1 MSAPFLMGTLHA
13 SLSRGK
19 EIFSFEYAEA
29 WLKSRFSLQLDPD
42 LGFYSGPQYPKEN
55 RANFGLFLDS
65 SPDRW
70 GRVLMRR
77 REEQCAREEK
87 RSPQTLLESDYLL
100 GVYDRH
106 RMGALRFRESIEG
119 PFLDDSKD
127 MASPPWTSL
136 SELEHA
142 SLALEKDHAET
153 NINYAK
159 WLRLLVAPG
168 GSLGGARPKASV
180 VDQQRQLWIAK
191 FPSRQDDID
200 IGAWELVVH
209 RLAEKAKLNVSEAQ
223 CRQFKSKHHTFLT
236 KRFDRTK
243 EGRRI
248 HFASSMTLLG
258 RGDGDDA
265 HAGVSYLDLVN
276 ILIKHG
282 AQPRKDLEELWR
294 RIVFNICVS
303 NVDDHLRNH
312 GFLLTKK
319 GWILAPAYDMNA
331 VETGNG
337 LKLNI
342 SQNDNAQD
350 LELAKDV
357 SKYFRLSSKEANKII
372 DEVIG
377 ATTKW
382 RDVAKQLKIP
392 MRAISRMGPAFR
404 VADAKI

>member
-1 MSAPFLMGTLHA
+1 MSEPFLMGVLQA

-19 EIFSFEYAEA
+19 EIFSFEYEEA

-77 REEQCAREEK
+77 REEQRAREEK
-87 RSPQTLLESDYLL
+87 RAPRTLLESDYLL

-106 RMGALRFRESIEG
+106 RMGALRFRESLEG

-142 SLALEKDHAET
+142 SLALEKDHAEK
-153 NINYAK
+153 NIHYAK

-180 VDQQRQLWIAK
+180 VDQRGQLWIAK
-191 FPSRQDDID
+191 FPSRQDEID

-209 RLAEKAKLNVSEAQ
+209 RLAEKSKLYVAEAQ
-223 CRQFKSKHHTFLT
+223 CRQFKSNHHTFLT
-236 KRFDRTK
+236 KRFDRTNDGK
-243 EGRRI
+243 RI

-276 ILIKHG
+276 LLIKQG
-282 AQPRKDLEELWR
+282 AQTKNDLEELWR

-312 GFLLTKK
+312 GFLLTTK

-357 SKYFRLSSKEANKII
+357 AKYFRLSSKEANKII

-377 ATTKW
+377 ATAKW
-382 RDVAKQLKIP
+382 RIVAKQLKIP
-392 MRAISRMGPAFR
+392 TRSISRMEPAFR
-404 VADAKI
+404 VADGKI